1 MESPPRD
8 HLRIVSRLAHDR
20 KILVLALVAG
30 APALALAG
38 VLLWQSPATGL
49 FKGTMFGLVTLVWL
63 ITARVAQ
70 VRVTRPLQVIA
81 NILAGLREGHFTIRA
96 RSEEG
101 TDVLGSV
108 RRELNA
114 LSESLKEQRLG
125 ALEADALLK
134 RLMEEIDVAVFAF
147 DSEGVLRVANKAG
160 ERLLGLPIERVLGR
174 TASFLG
180 LDQFLTGETPRI
192 VTQSFAGTGSGRWEL
207 RRRGFR
213 QGGLPLEL
221 LVLADISRVLRSEE
235 RQVWQRLVRVLSHE
249 INNSL
254 APIKSV
260 ADTMTS
266 LLDRTPRAPD
276 YEEDLR
282 RGLDVVAARA
292 DSLNRF
298 MGSYAR
304 LAKLPPPTVG
314 PVSVAAWIKR
324 VAELETRLPI
334 RIEPG
339 PELTIQADGDQL
351 DQVLINLLKNAVEAG
366 LETGG
371 AEVTI
376 GWTDRD
382 GSVEV
387 VVRDQGP
394 GLAST
399 TNLFVPFYTTK
410 PNGSGIGLVLCRQVA
425 EAHGGYLTLANRS
438 DRQGCEARL
447 TLPKAPVREV

>member
-1 MESPPRD
+1 MPT
-8 HLRIVSRLAHDR
+8 RLAHDR
-20 KILVLALVAG
+20 KILVLALLAG
-30 APALALAG
+30 LPALVLAG
-38 VLLWQSPATGL
+38 VLLWQSPASGL
-49 FKGTMFGLVTLVWL
+49 FKGTIFGLVLAAWL
-63 ITARVAQ
+63 GIARAAQ
-70 VRVTRPLQVIA
+70 LRVIRPLQVIA

-96 RSEEG
+96 RAEEG
-101 TDVLGSV
+101 SDVLGSV
-108 RRELNA
+108 RREMNA
-114 LSESLKEQRLG
+114 LSETLKEQRLG

-147 DSEGVLRVANKAG
+147 DADGVLRVANKSG

-174 TASFLG
+174 TATFLG
-180 LDQFLTGETPRI
+180 LEQCLAGETPRI
-192 VTQSFAGTGSGRWEL
+192 VTLSFAGIGSGRWEL

-221 LVLADISRVLRSEE
+221 LVLTDISRVLRSEE

-260 ADTMTS
+260 AGTLTN

-298 MGSYAR
+298 MSSYAR
-304 LAKLPPPTVG
+304 LAKLPPPTFG
-314 PVSVAAWIKR
+314 PVNVAAWARR
-324 VAELETRLPI
+324 VAELETRLPVKV
-334 RIEPG
+334 EPG

-351 DQVLINLLKNAVEAG
+351 DQVLINLVKNAVEAT
-366 LETGG
+366 LEKG
-371 AEVTI
+371 AGTVTLS
-376 GWTDRD
+376 WTEKE
-382 GSVEV
+382 GAVNLL
-387 VVRDQGP
+387 VRDEGP
-394 GLAST
+394 GLSST

-410 PNGSGIGLVLCRQVA
+410 PNGSGIGLVLCRQVV
-425 EAHGGYLTLANRS
+425 EAHGGHLTLVNRLDGS
-438 DRQGCEARL
+438 GCEARL
-447 TLPKAPVREV
+447 TLLKARAGAD